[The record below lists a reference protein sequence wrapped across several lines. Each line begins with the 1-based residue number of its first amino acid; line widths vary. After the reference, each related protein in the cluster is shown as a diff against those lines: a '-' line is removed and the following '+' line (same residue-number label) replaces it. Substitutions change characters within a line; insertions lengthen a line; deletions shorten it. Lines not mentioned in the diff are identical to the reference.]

1 MIDKLRAE
9 LQAPDPEYRCDVR
22 WWLAEGLHTDETL
35 RHEVVTLATSGFGAA
50 EFLAMDEVGADSTR
64 YGWGSEEWVH
74 DTLIVTQAATQ
85 AGLGV
90 SFTSGT
96 NWSNANLPDS
106 VHGPDSRSAAKELD
120 YTFVELKGGERF
132 AGALPRPQLHKDTI
146 TEHLLL
152 AVVAAPVIGE
162 ANGLPTLGESVVLP
176 TSEQQVWT
184 APEGGD
190 WLLFSFWMHGTGQ
203 EAGPSVSTSFTIN
216 YLDRYGVD
224 ALIGYWDSTVLT
236 DELKAAI
243 TANGRVQLYMDS
255 LELTVFGAGG
265 QLWGYHLL
273 DEFRSRRGYDL
284 VPYLPLIVRSDSG
297 MMSMGPMH
305 YRYESASAPTEQIRN
320 DLTETFTA
328 LYIEN
333 TLRPLQEWL
342 HGHGMTLRA
351 EISYGL
357 PFEISQPGKFVDG
370 VETESLEFAGQ
381 LDSYRALAGVAHL
394 YGKTYSSETGAT
406 VENYRLGLN
415 FYTQLIYTQFAAGVT
430 KTVLH
435 GWSSL
440 RGAPEST
447 DWPGHEGMWPMFSER
462 FGPRQPSWPHY
473 KDWTAMLARYQWL
486 LRAGHARRDVG
497 ILRSDYKINN
507 MVPFGFDCLESEFY
521 AKGGFR
527 AGENPYWKDGG
538 LQRAGYAFDYFSP
551 RLLEDLGIEVAG
563 GRLAAETAGYRVL
576 VVFQEALP
584 ADSVARLV
592 SLAGDGLPV
601 VLVNNCVEDVH
612 NGQTVVHGKAAS
624 RSLFNDGRDSEVR
637 ALAEKLVALPNV
649 RVLDHQ
655 DELPGALTELG
666 ITPVAASD
674 SDQVLTLTREV
685 DGNLHVF
692 VYHYQYET
700 GSSVDMTLTLEGVG
714 QPYQIDCWTGDIGPL
729 TAITE
734 GDVTRVQLR
743 LRPGQATV
751 IVLDRSDT
759 PTPKAE
765 RTQDTLLVLGD
776 WELEVESWLK
786 GDKVSVLED
795 RGLGYVSEEVFYE
808 TVKTAIPV
816 GKTGLVPWN
825 AIAEVG
831 PEVSG
836 LGRYRTVFSV
846 PPTQGNCTYGLLV
859 PSTYG
864 NSATVRLNGQPVPFD
879 FSCGRADLTK
889 AVQQGENRLEIEVA
903 STLTNVL
910 LASGYFEKVSE
921 QSKLMAQLAMGED
934 DADADAPLFNVP
946 VPAQPQEYGLQG
958 PVTIHIS
965 RDAA

>member
-1 MIDKLRAE
+1 MIGRLRAE
-9 LQAPDPEYRCDVR
+9 LHAPSPEYRCDVR
-22 WWLAEGLHTDETL
+22 WWLAEGLHTDATL
-35 RHEVVTLATSGFGAA
+35 RHEIATLAESGFGAA

-74 DTLIVTQAATQ
+74 DTLVVTQAATE

-120 YTFVELKGGERF
+120 YTVVELEGGERF
-132 AGALPRPQLHKDTI
+132 AGTLPKPQLHKKTI
-146 TEHLLL
+146 TDQLLL
-152 AVVAAPVIGE
+152 AVVAAPVLGE
-162 ANGLPTLGESVVLP
+162 SRCLPELGESVVLP
-176 TSEQQVWT
+176 TCEQQDWT
-184 APEGGD
+184 APEGD
-190 WLLFSFWMHGTGQ
+190 WLVFAFWLHGTGQ
-203 EAGPSVSTSFTIN
+203 EAGPSVGTSFTIN

-224 ALIGYWDSTVLT
+224 ALVDYWDSTVLT

-243 TANGRVQLYMDS
+243 AANGRVQLYMDS

-284 VPYLPLIVRSDSG
+284 VPYLPLVIRSDSG

-305 YRYESASAPTEQIRN
+305 YRYESTSAPVEQIRN
-320 DLTETFTA
+320 DLTETLTS
-328 LYIEN
+328 LYIDN

-370 VETESLEFAGQ
+370 IETESLEFAGQ
-381 LDSYRALAGVAHL
+381 LDSYRALAGAAHL

-406 VENYRLGLN
+406 VENYQLGLN
-415 FYTQLIYTQFAAGVT
+415 FYTQLIFTQFAAGVT

-462 FGPRQPSWPHY
+462 FGPRQPAWPHY
-473 KDWTAMLARYQWL
+473 QDWTTMLARYQWL

-507 MVPFGFDCLESEFY
+507 MFTFGFDGLESDFY
-521 AKGGFR
+521 SRGGFR
-527 AGENPYWKDGG
+527 AGDNPYWKDGG
-538 LQRAGYAFDYFSP
+538 LQRAGYTFDYFSP
-551 RLLEDLGIEVAG
+551 RLLEDREINVAD
-563 GRLAAETAGYRVL
+563 GRLAPETAGYQAL
-576 VVFQEALP
+576 VVFQEAVP
-584 ADSVARLV
+584 ADSMARLV
-592 SLAGDGLPV
+592 SLAEAGLPV
-601 VLVNNCVEDVH
+601 VLVNNCAEDVH
-612 NGQTVVHGKAAS
+612 NGQSVVHGRAAS
-624 RSLFNDGRDSEVR
+624 RSLFNDGRDLEVQEF
-637 ALAEKLVALPNV
+637 AAKLVALPSV
-649 RVLDHQ
+649 RVLEHQ
-655 DELPGALTELG
+655 DELPGALAELG
-666 ITPVAASD
+666 IAPVAASD

-692 VYHYQYET
+692 VYHYQYDT
-700 GSSVDMTLTLEGVG
+700 GSPVETTLMLEGVG
-714 QPYQIDCWTGDIGPL
+714 RPYQVDCWTGGIEPV
-729 TAITE
+729 TATAE
-734 GDVTRVQLR
+734 ADTTRLQLQ

-759 PTPKAE
+759 PRSEGK
-765 RTQDTLLVLGD
+765 RTLETLLILGD
-776 WELEVESWLK
+776 WELEVESWTK
-786 GDKVSVLED
+786 GDKVCVTED
-795 RGLGYVSEEVFYE
+795 RGLGYVSEEVYYE
-808 TVKTAIPV
+808 TVKTVVPV
-816 GKTGLVPWN
+816 GVTELKPWS
-825 AIAEVG
+825 AITEVG

-836 LGRYRTVFSV
+836 VGRYRTVFSV
-846 PPTQGNCTYGLLV
+846 PTIQDGCRFELTV
-859 PSTYG
+859 ASTYG
-864 NSATVRLNGQPVPFD
+864 NAATVRLNGQPIPFD
-879 FSCGRADLTK
+879 FSCGRAELTD
-889 AVQQGENRLEIEVA
+889 AVRQGENILEIDVA

-921 QSKLMAQLAMGED
+921 QSKLMAQLAMGEA
-934 DADADAPLFNVP
+934 DADAEAPLFNVP
-946 VPAQPQEYGLQG
+946 VPEQPQDYGLQG
-958 PVTIHIS
+958 PVTIRIS
-965 RDAA
+965 RNAA

>member
-1 MIDKLRAE
+1 MIGKLKAE
-9 LQAPDPEYRCDVR
+9 LQAPGPEYRCDVR

-35 RHEVVTLATSGFGAA
+35 RHEIATLAESGFGAA

-74 DTLIVTQAATQ
+74 DTLIVTQAATE

-120 YTFVELKGGERF
+120 YTFVELKAGERF
-132 AGALPRPQLHKDTI
+132 AGELPRPRLHKETI
-146 TEHLLL
+146 TEQLLL

-162 ANGLPTLGESVVLP
+162 AKGLPKLGEAVVLP
-176 TSEQQVWT
+176 TCEQQDWT
-184 APEGGD
+184 APDGD
-190 WLLFSFWMHGTGQ
+190 WLLFSFWLHGTGQ
-203 EAGPSVSTSFTIN
+203 EAGPSVGTSFTIN

-224 ALIGYWDSTVLT
+224 ALVDYWDSTVLT

-243 TANGRVQLYMDS
+243 VANGRVQLYMDS

-284 VPYLPLIVRSDSG
+284 VPYLPLVLRSDSG

-305 YRYESASAPTEQIRN
+305 YRYESGSAPTEQLRN
-320 DLTETFTA
+320 DLTETFTE

-357 PFEISQPGKFVDG
+357 PFEISQPGRFVDG
-370 VETESLEFAGQ
+370 IETESLEFAGQ

-406 VENYRLGLN
+406 LENYRLGLN

-462 FGPRQPSWPHY
+462 FGPRQPAWPHY
-473 KDWTAMLARYQWL
+473 KDWTAMLARYQRL
-486 LRAGHARRDVG
+486 LRAGHARRDLG

-507 MVPFGFDCLESEFY
+507 LVTFGFDSLESQFY
-521 AKGGFR
+521 AHGGFR

-551 RLLEDLGIEVAG
+551 RLLEDLGLEVVD
-563 GRLAAETAGYRVL
+563 GRLAPETAGYRAL

-584 ADSVARLV
+584 ADSLARLV

-601 VLVNNCVEDVH
+601 VLVNNCVEDIH
-612 NGQTVVHGKAAS
+612 NGMTVTHGKAAS
-624 RSLFNDGRDSEVR
+624 HSLFNDGRDLEVR
-637 ALAEKLVALPNV
+637 ELAERLVALPNV
-649 RVLDHQ
+649 RVLDRQ
-655 DELPGALTELG
+655 DELPDVLAELG
-666 ITPVAASD
+666 VAPVAASD
-674 SDQVLTLTREV
+674 SEQVLTLTREV
-685 DGNLHVF
+685 GGDLHVF
-692 VYHYQYET
+692 VYQYQYET
-700 GSSVDMTLTLEGVG
+700 GTPVETTLTLEGVG
-714 QPYQIDCWTGDIGPL
+714 QPYQVDCWTGDLEPVPA
-729 TAITE
+729 TADGNSTKLK
-734 GDVTRVQLR
+734 LR
-743 LRPGQATV
+743 LLPGQATV

-759 PTPKAE
+759 PGQDGE
-765 RTQDTLLVLGD
+765 RRLDTSLVLGD
-776 WELEVESWLK
+776 WELEVESWTK
-786 GDKVSVLED
+786 GDKVSVTED

-808 TVKTAIPV
+808 TSKTTIPV
-816 GKTGLVPWN
+816 GKTRLIPWK
-825 AIAEVG
+825 AIPEVG

-846 PPTQGNCTYGLLV
+846 PAIQDGCRYELMV

-864 NSATVRLNGQPVPFD
+864 NSAAVRLNGQPVPFD
-879 FSCGRADLTK
+879 FTCGRADLTR

-910 LASGYFEKVSE
+910 LANGYFEKVSE
-921 QSKLMAQLAMGED
+921 QSKLMAQLAMGEED
-934 DADADAPLFNVP
+934 LDADAPLFNVP
-946 VPAQPQEYGLQG
+946 VPEQPQDYGLQG

-965 RDAA
+965 RIAA